1 MPTDRANARK
11 KGARALPVYPT
22 LSEVH
27 RILAACEHERDRL
40 LIELLW
46 HTGGRISEVV
56 AIRVGDLT
64 ASGIRMRNLKQ
75 SVPTEKHVF
84 VQAELLAR
92 LREWAREKRP
102 ENVLVGRLVDG
113 EELTRER
120 AWQIV
125 TAAGKRAGVQ
135 KKRFAADSLRPP
147 WPHSFRH
154 GNAVNL
160 LEQGVPVTAV
170 QAQLGHS
177 SLGSTQVY
185 AQLTDAHRQRLVA
198 GAKF

>member
-1 MPTDRANARK
+1 VSRARPTRS
-11 KGARALPVYPT
+11 LPVYPT

-27 RILAACEHERDRL
+27 RILAECEHERDRL

-46 HTGGRISEVV
+46 HTGGRVSEVV

-84 VQAELLAR
+84 CQPELLAR
-92 LREWAREKRP
+92 LRAWSSGKRP
-102 ENVLVGRLVDG
+102 EVVLVGRLVDG
-113 EELTRER
+113 KQLTRER

-125 TAAGKRAGVQ
+125 TAAGRRAHVE

-185 AQLTDAHRQRLVA
+185 AQLTDAHRQRLIA
-198 GAKF
+198 GARF